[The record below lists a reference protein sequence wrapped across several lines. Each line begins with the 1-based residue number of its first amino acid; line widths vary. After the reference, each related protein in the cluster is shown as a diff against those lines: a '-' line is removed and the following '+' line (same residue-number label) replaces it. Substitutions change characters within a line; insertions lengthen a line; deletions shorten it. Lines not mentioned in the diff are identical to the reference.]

1 MNYGSDPADQVVRY
15 SLEGAEAALK
25 LSGLAAKNFVVF
37 AYAVLKV
44 QKKTRG
50 KTRLV
55 RMLKEQ
61 RPLKFFTVPAEQMKD
76 FAREARR
83 RGLLFVPIRSKQRPG
98 EIEIAVFADDAAKVN
113 RALECLKLEL
123 IPAGEA
129 IPEQPQAQPEQVLPE
144 QPSPEQALPEQPKRR
159 PPPPAREESAPPVP
173 DKSVP
178 DESAPDKPFQQLDW
192 SGFFGEPQP
201 ENFPAGQEHAS
212 PSAPSSP
219 SRNSFSSPAERQF
232 GAPIGTPNERKSVC
246 QTLTEIRAALAQAMK
261 SVPQKLKIHDKERSE
276 R

>member
-25 LSGLAAKNFVVF
+25 LSGLAAKNFAVF
-37 AYAVLKV
+37 AYAVLKD

-76 FAREARR
+76 FAREAKR

-98 EIEIAVFADDAAKVN
+98 EIEIVVFADDAAKVN
-113 RALECLKLEL
+113 RVLECLKLEL

-144 QPSPEQALPEQPKRR
+144 QALPEQPKRR
-159 PPPPAREESAPPVP
+159 PPPPAREESALPVP
-173 DKSVP
+173 DESVP
-178 DESAPDKPFQQLDW
+178 DESVPDEPFQQLDW

-219 SRNSFSSPAERQF
+219 SRNPFSSPGERQF
-232 GAPIGTPNERKSVC
+232 GAPNERKSVR
-246 QTLTEIRAALAQAMK
+246 QALTEIRAALAQAMK
-261 SVPQKLKIHDKERSE
+261 SVPQKLKIHDKERGE

>member
-25 LSGLAAKNFVVF
+25 LSGLAAKNFAVF
-37 AYAVLKV
+37 AYAVLKD

-76 FAREARR
+76 FAREAKR

-98 EIEIAVFADDAAKVN
+98 EIEIAVFADDAAKVG

-123 IPAGEA
+123 VPAGEA
-129 IPEQPQAQPEQVLPE
+129 I
-144 QPSPEQALPEQPKRR
+144 PEQPKRR
-159 PPPPAREESAPPVP
+159 PPPPREQSELPA
-173 DKSVP
+173 P
-178 DESAPDKPFQQLDW
+178 DEPASSELPGFDW
-192 SGFFGEPQP
+192 SGFFAKPQP
-201 ENFPAGQEHAS
+201 ENFPTGQENAN

-219 SRNSFSSPAERQF
+219 SKSRFSGHGERQF
-232 GAPIGTPNERKSVC
+232 GESGGRKSVR
-246 QTLTEIRAALAQAMK
+246 QLLTEIRAALAQTMK
-261 SVPQKLKIHDKERSE
+261 SVPERLKIHERE

>member
-1 MNYGSDPADQVVRY
+1 MVNYGSDPADQVVRY

-25 LSGLAAKNFVVF
+25 LSGLAAKNFAVF
-37 AYAVLKV
+37 AYAVLKD

-76 FAREARR
+76 FAREAKM

-123 IPAGEA
+123 VPAGEA
-129 IPEQPQAQPEQVLPE
+129 EPEQPA
-144 QPSPEQALPEQPKRR
+144 AEQPKRR
-159 PPPPAREESAPPVP
+159 PPPPREQSELPAP
-173 DKSVP
+173 DGHFVP
-178 DESAPDKPFQQLDW
+178 DEPAQSEPPEFDW
-192 SGFFGEPQP
+192 SDFFAEPQQ
-201 ENFPAGQEHAS
+201 ENFPAGQETAS

-219 SRNSFSSPAERQF
+219 SKSRFLGHGERQF
-232 GAPIGTPNERKSVC
+232 GEPGERKSVR
-246 QTLTEIRAALAQAMK
+246 QILTEIRAALAQTMK
-261 SVPQKLKIHDKERSE
+261 SVPERLKVHDRER
-276 R
+276 

>member
-25 LSGLAAKNFVVF
+25 LSGLAAKNFAVF
-37 AYAVLKV
+37 AYAVLKD

-76 FAREARR
+76 FAREAKR
-83 RGLLFVPIRSKQRPG
+83 RGLLFVPISSKQRPG

-123 IPAGEA
+123 VPAGEA
-129 IPEQPQAQPEQVLPE
+129 I
-144 QPSPEQALPEQPKRR
+144 PEQPKRR
-159 PPPPAREESAPPVP
+159 PPPPREQSELPA
-173 DKSVP
+173 P
-178 DESAPDKPFQQLDW
+178 DEPAPSEPPEFDW
-192 SGFFGEPQP
+192 SGFFSEQQ
-201 ENFPAGQEHAS
+201 ENFPGGQENAS

-219 SRNSFSSPAERQF
+219 GRNPFSSP
-232 GAPIGTPNERKSVC
+232 GERKSVR
-246 QTLTEIRAALAQAMK
+246 QALTEIRAALAQAMK

>member
-25 LSGLAAKNFVVF
+25 LSGLAAKNFAVF
-37 AYAVLKV
+37 AYAVLKD

-76 FAREARR
+76 FAREAKR

-123 IPAGEA
+123 VPAGEA
-129 IPEQPQAQPEQVLPE
+129 IPEQAE
-144 QPSPEQALPEQPKRR
+144 PEQPKRR
-159 PPPPAREESAPPVP
+159 PPPPAREESALPVP

-178 DESAPDKPFQQLDW
+178 EESVPGEPFQQLDW

-201 ENFPAGQEHAS
+201 ENFSSGQEHAS

-219 SRNSFSSPAERQF
+219 SRNPFSSPGERQF
-232 GAPIGTPNERKSVC
+232 GAPNERKSVR

-261 SVPQKLKIHDKERSE
+261 SVPQKLKIHDKERSA

>member
-25 LSGLAAKNFVVF
+25 LSGLAAKNFAVF
-37 AYAVLKV
+37 AYAVLKD

-61 RPLKFFTVPAEQMKD
+61 RPLKFFTVPAEQMKG
-76 FAREARR
+76 FAREAKR

-144 QPSPEQALPEQPKRR
+144 QPKRR
-159 PPPPAREESAPPVP
+159 PPPPAREESALPVP

-178 DESAPDKPFQQLDW
+178 DESAPDEPFQQLDW

-201 ENFPAGQEHAS
+201 ENFPAGQERAS

-219 SRNSFSSPAERQF
+219 SRNPFSSPGERQF
-232 GAPIGTPNERKSVC
+232 DAPIGAPIGAPNERKSVR
-246 QTLTEIRAALAQAMK
+246 QALTEIRAALAQAMK

>member
-25 LSGLAAKNFVVF
+25 LSGLAAKNFAVF
-37 AYAVLKV
+37 AYAVLKD

-61 RPLKFFTVPAEQMKD
+61 RPLKFFTVLAEQMKD
-76 FAREARR
+76 FAREAKK
-83 RGLLFVPIRSKQRPG
+83 RGLLFVPIRSKQHPG

-123 IPAGEA
+123 FPAGEA
-129 IPEQPQAQPEQVLPE
+129 IPEQPKPE
-144 QPSPEQALPEQPKRR
+144 PEQASPEQPKRR
-159 PPPPAREESAPPVP
+159 PPPPREHSELPLPDDEPVP
-173 DKSVP
+173 S
-178 DESAPDKPFQQLDW
+178 ESPEFDW
-192 SGFFGEPQP
+192 SGFFAEPQP
-201 ENFPAGQEHAS
+201 ENFPAGQETAS

-219 SRNSFSSPAERQF
+219 SKSRFLDRGERQF
-232 GAPIGTPNERKSVC
+232 GEPGERKSVR
-246 QTLTEIRAALAQAMK
+246 QILIEIRAALAQTMK
-261 SVPQKLKIHDKERSE
+261 SVPERLKVHDRER
-276 R
+276 

>member
-15 SLEGAEAALK
+15 SLEGAEATLK
-25 LSGLAAKNFVVF
+25 LSGLAAKNFAVF
-37 AYAVLKV
+37 AYAVLKD

-76 FAREARR
+76 FAREAKR
-83 RGLLFVPIRSKQRPG
+83 RGLLFVPIRSKQRPD
-98 EIEIAVFADDAAKVN
+98 EIEIAVFADDAAKVS

-123 IPAGEA
+123 VPAGEA
-129 IPEQPQAQPEQVLPE
+129 IPEQPMAEQV
-144 QPSPEQALPEQPKRR
+144 LPEQPKRR
-159 PPPPAREESAPPVP
+159 PPPPTREQSKIPA
-173 DKSVP
+173 P
-178 DESAPDKPFQQLDW
+178 DEPAPSELPGFDW
-192 SGFFGEPQP
+192 SGFFAEPQP
-201 ENFPAGQEHAS
+201 ENFPTGQENAN

-219 SRNSFSSPAERQF
+219 SRNPFLDPGEHRLGRS
-232 GAPIGTPNERKSVC
+232 GERKSVR

-261 SVPQKLKIHDKERSE
+261 LVPQRLKIHDKERGE